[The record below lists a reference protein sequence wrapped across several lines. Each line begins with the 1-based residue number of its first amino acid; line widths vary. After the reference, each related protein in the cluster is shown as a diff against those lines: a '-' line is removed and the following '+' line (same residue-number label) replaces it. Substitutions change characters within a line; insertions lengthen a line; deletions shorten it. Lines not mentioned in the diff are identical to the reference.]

1 MLRLRRR
8 SKDKDK
14 DKLDTS
20 STSHT
25 CSVPDF
31 KETLNGTD
39 IPERKQNGGSDNM
52 RSGSIPGT
60 GSPPAERKSSRLSAI
75 GKFFRPWKWKR
86 KKKSEKIE
94 KVAGDLER
102 NLSFRSN
109 REELIRR
116 GILKPD
122 ETNNGLT
129 DADQSKTVDGLSPV
143 QEIDSVKE
151 EKYEAP
157 TANGST
163 PLASTTAGHNDSHY
177 SHDHDGNNIPMA
189 SKSLS
194 PDSQVAHSDSLG
206 TIRPTSGL
214 PASRELPREPPVDT
228 PQHQNPS
235 VMAFKVLP
243 PLPPMHKFHNYEEVV
258 QRKEEASHPYNPS
271 YDSKVKQNE
280 QYDNMPHHNHVGI
293 KGGVNVMNHGQ
304 SMTLPP
310 SSPRVQQQ
318 NDYSKSTTPVSSMQR
333 FSYTSNTLPIRSGS
347 PTSPYGVS
355 HLPYPVIDTSR
366 VEEIPAREPNL
377 QMQPKKSALKN
388 SSGPKVAPKPKMKP
402 RIVKMARPDDVEKP
416 REIESDK
423 ENIPENDD
431 SDDGEIKWRDDDD
444 EEQMQTIKNVI
455 KWTLFPGWASKVAR
469 RDSLAKFLSNRPP
482 KSELECRNILPS
494 KSDQEKLRERE
505 VVGQKLTR
513 RLSLRPS
520 AEELESRNILH
531 RHTQD
536 EIAKERNETKKVLTR
551 KLSFRPTIEELK
563 ERKIIKFS
571 DYIEFTECN
580 EYDRKADKPWTR
592 LTPKDK
598 AAIRKELNEYKAQ
611 EMPVHEGS
619 KHLTR
624 FHRP

>member
-194 PDSQVAHSDSLG
+194 PDSQVAHSDSL
-206 TIRPTSGL
+206 
-214 PASRELPREPPVDT
+214 
-228 PQHQNPS
+228 
-235 VMAFKVLP
+235 
-243 PLPPMHKFHNYEEVV
+243 
-258 QRKEEASHPYNPS
+258 ASHPYNPS

-444 EEQMQTIKNVI
+444 EGSRKKPVRYRLPKAWSNIECTRQ
-455 KWTLFPGWASKVAR
+455 GWASKVAR